1 MSALRRLGIA
11 FKLGAKEGCRAAYF
25 QRRRYVIEYFFMLSS
40 GERLLM
46 LTEINEVVRV
56 LTAQSIAVEDVSTVL
71 VEETDEFGF
80 ALAIPAQHQQVAW
93 SALHSL
99 MEQTGR
105 YPLTTITWGGDQDL
119 FSRYWYE
126 DESNHERI
134 VDVRPSAMLA
144 AVASADSGAFLAARE
159 LSISNNLYGYID
171 QECDYTRSRFAVAPP
186 ADTLKDLVE
195 QGIIRSYIDI
205 ERRLFQWE
213 RTTLG
218 DHIALAPGYTGYL
231 DWFNPNKTEILLL
244 PCRES
249 WQTLAY
255 YHWYGALRPGTPTVI
270 QLLKKWQYE
279 YQAELVCH
287 YGTMLQFHVGRPPS
301 TPEQAF
307 QLAWEQAA
315 LAECTIVLPG
325 ISLRDH
331 ARSLLALD
339 RWFLHERP

>member
-1 MSALRRLGIA
+1 
-11 FKLGAKEGCRAAYF
+11 
-25 QRRRYVIEYFFMLSS
+25 MLNS
-40 GERLLM
+40 GGRLLM
-46 LTEINEVVRV
+46 LTEINEVVEV
-56 LTAQSIAVEDVSTVL
+56 LAAHSIVVEDVSTVL

-80 ALAIPAQHQQVAW
+80 ALAIPAQHLQAAW
-93 SALHSL
+93 SVLHSL
-99 MEQTGR
+99 IEQTGR

-126 DESNHERI
+126 DESNHGHS
-134 VDVRPSAMLA
+134 VDVSPSAILA
-144 AVASADSGAFLAARE
+144 AVASADSEAFLAARE
-159 LSISNNLYGYID
+159 LSISNDLYGYIN
-171 QECDYTRSRFAVAPP
+171 QECEYTRSRFAVAPP

-195 QGIIRSYIDI
+195 QGVIRSYIDV
-205 ERRLFQWE
+205 ERRLFHWE
-213 RTTLG
+213 RATLG

-231 DWFNPNKTEILLL
+231 DWFNPNEPNILLLL
-244 PCRES
+244 PCKES

-255 YHWYGALRPGTPTVI
+255 RHWYGALLSGTPTAM
-270 QLLKKWQYE
+270 QLLKKWQHE

-287 YGTMLQFHVGRPPS
+287 YGTMLQFHVGCPPS

-315 LAECTIVLPG
+315 LAECTIILPG